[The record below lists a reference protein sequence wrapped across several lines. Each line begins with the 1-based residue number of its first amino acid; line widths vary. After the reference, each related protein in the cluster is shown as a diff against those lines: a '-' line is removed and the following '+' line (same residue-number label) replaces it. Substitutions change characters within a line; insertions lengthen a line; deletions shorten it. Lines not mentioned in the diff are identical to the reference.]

1 MSFTW
6 SQPLQFPKYLPSPDF
21 IVPHRLLCKEPGL
34 PVEEGYRART
44 QGSTH
49 GTKCDT
55 GLSPATAPVF
65 CRDKELSE

>member
-44 QGSTH
+44 QGAHMEPNVIQDFLPPLPLSSA
-49 GTKCDT
+49 GTK
-55 GLSPATAPVF
+55 S
-65 CRDKELSE
+65 